1 MIAKRVAL
9 FCLYLLGFS
18 QDVFAIIAKA
28 TPFRAPHMG
37 IQLLNALLTLRTD
50 LVYLLRH
57 LRGMAEN
64 GLCFAGLPFS
74 PFIQIS
80 GQHLP
85 STHSQVLYGAVATYL
100 ESAPAWYQ
108 TGLFH
113 FVTAA
118 AIIFV
123 CLFIYLFHVR
133 RVATRI
139 ELRLNARMAERMRL
153 SRELH
158 DTLLQSLQGM
168 VLRFSSF
175 TECAPPDVKKEME
188 RVLEDAEWLLVSGR
202 DRIKEMRAHYSY
214 DENVTVEIRRI
225 IDGLFNDDGCK
236 VNLTVQGDPV
246 PLNSLVCDETVWIAR
261 EALTNACRHSKAEH
275 VDIEISYAPKEF
287 RITIEDDGIGVDASA
302 FLAHYSGHVG
312 LVGMRE
318 RAEAIG
324 ARFNVRSIEG
334 KGTSIL
340 FSLPTQSAFAPRAN
354 RWTNFFKLY

>member
-1 MIAKRVAL
+1 MIAQRVAL
-9 FCLYLLGFS
+9 FCLCLLGVS
-18 QDVFAIIAKA
+18 QDVFAISAKT
-28 TPFRAPHMG
+28 TPFRNSHMP
-37 IQLLNALLTLRTD
+37 IHLLDGLLTFRTD
-50 LVYLLRH
+50 LMNLSRYLW
-57 LRGMAEN
+57 GMLED
-64 GLCFAGLPFS
+64 GLLCFDSLRFT
-74 PFIQIS
+74 PFIGIS

-85 STHSQVLYGAVATYL
+85 STHSQALYGAAAPYL
-100 ESAPAWYQ
+100 ESASAWY
-108 TGLFH
+108 H
-113 FVTAA
+113 FVATG

-123 CLFIYLFHVR
+123 CLLIYFFHVR

-158 DTLLQSLQGM
+158 DTLLQGLQGM

-175 TECAPPDVKKEME
+175 TEYVLPDVKKEME
-188 RVLEDAEWLLVSGR
+188 RALEDAEWLLVSGR

-214 DENVTVEIRRI
+214 DGSMTVEIRRI

-236 VNLTVQGDPV
+236 VNLTEQGDPV
-246 PLNSLVCDETVWIAR
+246 PLNSIVCDETVWIAR

-275 VDIEISYAPKEF
+275 LDIEISYATKEF
-287 RITIEDDGIGVDASA
+287 RLTIEDDGIGLDASA

-324 ARFNVRSIEG
+324 ARFNVRSNEG

-340 FSLPTQSAFAPRAN
+340 FSLPARLAFAPRAN
-354 RWTNFFKLY
+354 RWTKFFKPY